1 MRYSPVLDAYESV
14 FFAGEAV
21 VGVGAGPDLVLR
33 KRTGAGK
40 AVWWGFE
47 SREDKAGRGDITA
60 LQLLRPRERG
70 GYGRGEVAV
79 VGRAN
84 GKLEMVAMRTEGEA
98 GRVGRVEVLQR
109 YETGGLGVKSAALL
123 HRGPDEMMVS
133 AVLGTS
139 GVALYSVRGP
149 GGEAEAEA
157 VAQAPVSEMVLADG
171 EIPWMTA
178 FLSPSL
184 LALGATSSAPLR
196 VFAISAQEGI
206 RRTPVRTFS
215 AVECAGVK
223 TMGVYATAP
232 LPSSI
237 GSAENAGEVFLGGW
251 YDGVS
256 RYVMSSCPSFRP
268 SFLPSSLPPAYIL
281 TLHRLHDLRSPAQFV
296 ATYADP
302 IDVQTPIYSL
312 CPLGCQRFVVGGGR
326 HCILKIFDLRMGGTQ
341 VYDYLGDCNPPTPSP
356 SPESPG
362 WATYLSPPVHRRT
375 FTNAAD
381 WESPVYSLALAASGR
396 SVFAGTQGRV
406 WELGFGDAAVAAAV
420 PEAPPVWRDGGGAR
434 LTMYEFGWTGTM
446 YRQGAESAM
455 GTAGLEGG
463 RMDGRWCATAV
474 RAG

>member
-1 MRYSPVLDAYESV
+1 MLDAYESV

-40 AVWWGFE
+40 AMWWGFE

-60 LQLLRPRERG
+60 LQLLRPREKD

-84 GKLEMVAMRTEGEA
+84 GKLEMVAMRTEGETA

-123 HRGPDEMMVS
+123 HRGPAEMMVS

-139 GVALYSVRGP
+139 GVALYRVRGP

-157 VAQAPVSEMVLADG
+157 QAQAQAQAPVSEMVLADG
-171 EIPWMTA
+171 EIPWMTT

-184 LALGATSSAPLR
+184 LALGVTSSAPLS
-196 VFAISAQEGI
+196 VFAISSQEGI

-232 LPSSI
+232 LPTSI

-256 RYVMSSCPSFRP
+256 RYVLPFF
-268 SFLPSSLPPAYIL
+268 FLPYIYIL
-281 TLHRLHDLRSPAQFV
+281 TLYRLHDLRSPAQFV
-296 ATYADP
+296 ATYTDP

-312 CPLGCQRFVVGGGR
+312 CPLGRQRFVVGGGR
-326 HCILKIFDLRMGGTQ
+326 HCILKIFDLRMAGAR
-341 VYDYLGDCNPPTPSP
+341 VYDYLGDCNPPPPSP

-406 WELGFGDAAVAAAV
+406 WELGFGDAAVAAVAET
-420 PEAPPVWRDGGGAR
+420 PAWRDTGGAR

-463 RMDGRWCATAV
+463 RMDGRWCATAM

>member
-40 AVWWGFE
+40 ALWWGFE

-60 LQLLRPRERG
+60 LQLLRPREKG

-84 GKLEMVAMRTEGEA
+84 GKLEMVAMRTEGETA

-123 HRGPDEMMVS
+123 HRGPAEMMVS

-149 GGEAEAEA
+149 GGEEAE
-157 VAQAPVSEMVLADG
+157 AQAPVSEMVLADG

-184 LALGATSSAPLR
+184 LALGATSSAPLS
-196 VFAISAQEGI
+196 VFAISSQEGI

-223 TMGVYATAP
+223 TMGVYAIAP
-232 LPSSI
+232 LPTSI
-237 GSAENAGEVFLGGW
+237 GSAESAGEVFLGGW

-256 RYVMSSCPSFRP
+256 RYVLHFLP
-268 SFLPSSLPPAYIL
+268 SFLPYI
-281 TLHRLHDLRSPAQFV
+281 
-296 ATYADP
+296 Y
-302 IDVQTPIYSL
+302 
-312 CPLGCQRFVVGGGR
+312 
-326 HCILKIFDLRMGGTQ
+326 
-341 VYDYLGDCNPPTPSP
+341 
-356 SPESPG
+356 
-362 WATYLSPPVHRRT
+362 
-375 FTNAAD
+375 
-381 WESPVYSLALAASGR
+381 
-396 SVFAGTQGRV
+396 
-406 WELGFGDAAVAAAV
+406 
-420 PEAPPVWRDGGGAR
+420 
-434 LTMYEFGWTGTM
+434 
-446 YRQGAESAM
+446 
-455 GTAGLEGG
+455 
-463 RMDGRWCATAV
+463 
-474 RAG
+474 